1 MSILT
6 AQVKLC
12 TMNELPVIGSLCL
25 RNDLWDRQ
33 GVNKLLEGNIWL
45 VVSTSKKPI
54 LERDQAF

>member
-6 AQVKLC
+6 AR

-25 RNDLWDRQ
+25 RNDLCDRQ